1 MKVPPIGTV
10 NMSTLPILLNLSR
23 SNLYQVTIENQWL
36 TTDKTTPF
44 ADFLSNGTQYGSINF
59 SSDFGT
65 QLGLLCSE
73 ASLPTSSYATAE
85 VKDNYMGV
93 SQEFAHSRINTDVDF
108 TFYIDR
114 QYKVLGFFEAWMDY
128 ISGGAGGY
136 SPQQQASGDPN
147 TSGYYRRFN
156 YPKYYKNSGVFIK
169 KFERDFATSNA
180 TNISFQL
187 INAFPKSVTSIP
199 VAYGDAEVMKVT
211 VTMNYDRYIMRREYG
226 AVLATPGALSTPN
239 GILNQ
244 YASLF
249 GQGYQY
255 DPTSPSG
262 FVDANGNP
270 IILT

>member
-1 MKVPPIGTV
+1 MNVPQIGTV
-10 NMSTLPILLNLSR
+10 NMSTLPTFLNLSR
-23 SNLYQVTIENQWL
+23 TNLFQVTIG
-36 TTDKTTPF
+36 TPTDRFKS
-44 ADFLSNGTQYGSINF
+44 FLQAGTQYGQISF
-59 SSDFGT
+59 TSDFGN

-93 SQEFAHSRINTDVDF
+93 AQECAHTRINTDIDF

-114 QYKVLGFFEAWMDY
+114 QYKVLGFFEAWMDF
-128 ISGGAGGY
+128 ISGAAGWVM
-136 SPQQQASGDPN
+136 PQQQSSGSPN

-156 YPKYYKNSGVFIK
+156 YPKYYKTDSIFIK
-169 KFERDFATSNA
+169 KFERDFATSQA

-199 VAYGDAEVMKVT
+199 VAYGDAEIMKVT

-226 AVLATPGALSTPN
+226 PIGNPVTPGSINPPE

-244 YASLF
+244 FASSF

-255 DPTSPSG
+255 EPTSPTG
-262 FVDANGNP
+262 YTDANGNP